1 MKRHLFILMAICL
14 GGLVAISC
22 NRENGDDNGGSGTG
36 GNKKITIQYQMKDHF
51 TQNGQQL
58 QISPYFH
65 YNLKYVDATG
75 KTVEVNNVSAPWT
88 LPAFEVKAPFTA
100 KIEGTIVYNE
110 SELPETDTIII
121 GAVPNIHYTE
131 NGVVKDRE
139 LNDAPVGQ
147 FSSKAQFLNFISTHP
162 DRLTF
167 TLEYTF

>member
-14 GGLVAISC
+14 GGLMAISC
-22 NRENGDDNGGSGTG
+22 DRENGDDNGGSGTSG
-36 GNKKITIQYQMKDHF
+36 DKKITIQYQMKDHF

-131 NGVVKDRE
+131 NGVVKDCE

-162 DRLTF
+162 DRLEF
-167 TLEYTF
+167 TLEHTF

>member
-1 MKRHLFILMAICL
+1 MKRHLFILMAVCL
-14 GGLVAISC
+14 GGLMAISC
-22 NRENGDDNGGSGTG
+22 NRENGDDNDGSGTG

-110 SELPETDTIII
+110 SELPETGTIII

-167 TLEYTF
+167 TLEHTF

>member
-14 GGLVAISC
+14 GGLMAISC
-22 NRENGDDNGGSGTG
+22 NHENGDDNVGSGTG
-36 GNKKITIQYQMKDHF
+36 GNKKITIQYQMKDSF
-51 TQNGQQL
+51 KQNGQTL

-75 KTVEVNNVSAPWT
+75 KTVEVNNVSAPWN

-110 SELPETDTIII
+110 SELPETGTIII

-167 TLEYTF
+167 TLEHTF

>member
-1 MKRHLFILMAICL
+1 MKKFLFILTIVFV
-14 GGLVAISC
+14 GGLIATSC
-22 NRENGDDNGGSGTG
+22 NRENSENGGSGTG
-36 GNKKITIQYQMKDHF
+36 GNKKITVQYQMKDSF
-51 TQNGQQL
+51 TQNGQSL
-58 QISPYFH
+58 SISPCFH

-110 SELPETDTIII
+110 SELPETGAIVI

-131 NGVVKDRE
+131 NGVVKDHG
-139 LNDAPVGQ
+139 LNNAPVGQ

-167 TLEYTF
+167 TLEHTF

>member
-1 MKRHLFILMAICL
+1 MAVCL
-14 GGLVAISC
+14 GSLIAMSC
-22 NRENGDDNGGSGTG
+22 NRENGDDNGGSSTSD
-36 GNKKITIQYQMKDHF
+36 KKITIQYQMKDHF

-88 LPAFEVKAPFTA
+88 LPAFDVKAPFTA

-110 SELPETDTIII
+110 SELPETGTIII

-167 TLEYTF
+167 TLEHTF